1 MMNEWIISSSVLTA
15 AVLLGR
21 LLLRG
26 RISLRLQYALWGIVL
41 LRLLVPV
48 QFFTSDFGTGSMAR
62 EMDISTPVRQAY
74 ASANEDRY
82 EAVYNETY
90 RQLEAQYAANSWSIA
105 PDTIEKEAYTM
116 VQEAQKLDLNQLLQR
131 IWLGGMALM
140 TAVIVSCNVHLA
152 CQLRKRRWAL
162 DVPASLLPV
171 YVTEAVPTPC
181 VFGFFRPA
189 IYLTP
194 DAARG
199 SQVRAHVLEHEL
211 THYRH
216 GDHIWSVLR
225 SLCLVLHWYNPL
237 VWLAAKVSRA
247 DAELACDEGALARLG
262 ESQRGDYGRTLIGL
276 TCSAPISE
284 LLLTATTMTGSAGS
298 IRERIKLLMK
308 RPRNTVLTVTAVI
321 LLVTLIVGCTFSA
334 APATTPPA
342 TEPTETTT
350 PGVDNDMAYTDQD
363 LPIPDDLTWTDVTYA
378 LPMEQAMADYADKN
392 PRALTEQELKEFRA
406 AFTTTDENGNVN
418 PAACFLLP
426 YYDDISE
433 MDGGEF
439 LAYFPTDL
447 SCGEADFDLLKAKY
461 PDFFADWTWETMP
474 IPIHRYDPKAID
486 AVVSRFGNIHWPELD
501 EGVHYLEET
510 GCYYNYTSD
519 FGLGGFYA
527 REGFVFDGGAV
538 VYSDFS
544 ALYFTETAG
553 YYSIRAHYPL
563 IGEPEDDLT
572 EEVAALFGENADPW
586 YLAALTAPYAVDW
599 WDFDPVAFFSAGQ
612 TAVALTKE
620 EQSLITEV
628 YGKEALEK
636 TIFRMHYG
644 RLEQV
649 LDTYIG
655 TDLGVLNLPPFLFCP
670 ETESYLLVC
679 ETVPALRRPEILT
692 CQQLDENEVCMI
704 YRFPGEEQT
713 YCATLRRSET
723 WKVRSN
729 QLLLAPPSDARA
741 LTDGELE
748 QVHTAFAPDTA
759 PLSCFV
765 LGSYADISEMSQAR
779 FLSYYP
785 TAEYGGATEEEFRL
799 LKQKYPADFENAQ
812 TLRDMNWPI
821 TPIRAEEVRAL
832 MEKYTLVDWDDLPQG
847 GFLHYLEET
856 DSYYVYYSDAG
867 LFGFHCTAGW
877 VYEGGAMLFGQEH
890 VLILTEQ
897 NGTYYIQAHLPA
909 IVLGPPSS
917 HPMIPAPETEVSD
930 PRDAD
935 VTALVTAFNRAYQE
949 NLYMGTDN
957 PYDHLTVLALD
968 PEITVTWEG
977 KTVPLSEFHKNIQFL
992 HDKQTWYH
1000 HTRSYGDE
1008 TQEEYAMSSQVSS
1021 IQYDGDTAIVVT
1033 TGGIQFA
1040 DDDPAAPR
1048 GEGAV
1053 HRFLLVQVDGIW
1065 LVADVLSE
1073 GEGFDRMYKNNPDFD
1088 VEKLISN

>member
-1 MMNEWIISSSVLTA
+1 MMNEWIISSSVLIA

-140 TAVIVSCNVHLA
+140 TAVIVACNVHLA

-162 DVPASLLPV
+162 EVPASLLPV

-199 SQVRAHVLEHEL
+199 SQVRAHVLELEL
-211 THYRH
+211 TPYRH
-216 GDHIWSVLR
+216 GAHIWSVLR

-308 RPRNTVLTVTAVI
+308 RPRNTILTVTAVI
-321 LLVTLIVGCTFSA
+321 LLVTLTVGCTFST
-334 APATTPPA
+334 APATTTPA
-342 TEPTETTT
+342 TEPTETTD

-363 LPIPDDLTWTDVTYA
+363 LPIPNDLTGTTLTYA

-392 PRALTEQELKEFRA
+392 PRELTEQELKEFRA
-406 AFTTTDENGNVN
+406 AFTALDENGNAN
-418 PAACFLLP
+418 PAACFLYP
-426 YYDDISE
+426 YYDDITE
-433 MDGGEF
+433 IDGSEF
-439 LAYFPTDL
+439 LAYFPTDQE
-447 SCGEADFDLLKAKY
+447 GTKEEFALLKAKY

-519 FGLGGFYA
+519 FGLVGFYA

-544 ALYFTETAG
+544 ALHFTETAG
-553 YYSIRAHYPL
+553 YYSILAHYPL
-563 IGEPEDDLT
+563 IEPT
-572 EEVAALFGENADPW
+572 
-586 YLAALTAPYAVDW
+586 T
-599 WDFDPVAFFSAGQ
+599 
-612 TAVALTKE
+612 
-620 EQSLITEV
+620 
-628 YGKEALEK
+628 
-636 TIFRMHYG
+636 H
-644 RLEQV
+644 
-649 LDTYIG
+649 
-655 TDLGVLNLPPFLFCP
+655 
-670 ETESYLLVC
+670 
-679 ETVPALRRPEILT
+679 
-692 CQQLDENEVCMI
+692 
-704 YRFPGEEQT
+704 
-713 YCATLRRSET
+713 
-723 WKVRSN
+723 
-729 QLLLAPPSDARA
+729 
-741 LTDGELE
+741 
-748 QVHTAFAPDTA
+748 
-759 PLSCFV
+759 
-765 LGSYADISEMSQAR
+765 
-779 FLSYYP
+779 
-785 TAEYGGATEEEFRL
+785 
-799 LKQKYPADFENAQ
+799 
-812 TLRDMNWPI
+812 
-821 TPIRAEEVRAL
+821 
-832 MEKYTLVDWDDLPQG
+832 
-847 GFLHYLEET
+847 
-856 DSYYVYYSDAG
+856 
-867 LFGFHCTAGW
+867 
-877 VYEGGAMLFGQEH
+877 
-890 VLILTEQ
+890 
-897 NGTYYIQAHLPA
+897 
-909 IVLGPPSS
+909 SS
-917 HPMIPAPETEVSD
+917 HPMIPADTSPEEAVQD
-930 PRDAD
+930 VLDAFFQ
-935 VTALVTAFNRAYQE
+935 AHQE
-949 NLYMGTDN
+949 NSYLYTNQD
-957 PYDHLTVLALD
+957 YDALTVRSAD
-968 PEITVTWEG
+968 PKRTVTFEG
-977 KTVPLSEFHKNIQFL
+977 KTVPLSDFFGNIEYL
-992 HDKQTWYH
+992 HDKETYWKHVRQDQGISRTNFS
-1000 HTRSYGDE
+1000 TSCRISEIEFDGDIA
-1008 TQEEYAMSSQVSS
+1008 YALVSS
-1021 IQYDGDTAIVVT
+1021 GVT
-1033 TGGIQFA
+1033 FIYT
-1040 DDDPAAPR
+1040 DAPN
-1048 GEGAV
+1048 GAPSGMISDYEV
-1053 HRFLLVQVDGIW
+1053 LLIRVDERW
-1065 LVADVLSE
+1065 LIADVLE
-1073 GEGFDRMYKNNPDFD
+1073 HNDWFDAENKNNPDFD